1 MNLDKLVK
9 PLRSSVI
16 PLSSIARLWFFI
28 PKQQKQKLF
37 LTFFLMT
44 VVSLLEIFSIGAIIP
59 FLTVVS
65 SGDLSSS
72 KVLLSLINF
81 LSLSSNK
88 DLLVFFTGVF
98 CLAIVLSSFSKF
110 LLLKL
115 NTTLSFK
122 IGSEIS
128 KEIYSKVLYQPY
140 QNHTSQNSSEIIN
153 TITFKVNALI
163 YNIILPS
170 LALINAILLLSLIF
184 LSLFYFKSFI
194 SLFTFL
200 ACGIIYAFITYK
212 TKSVKISNSKI
223 VANESTKL
231 IKALQEGL
239 GGIRDILLD
248 NSQWIYCL
256 IYENAQTKLRDAQA
270 QNQIIAQS
278 PRFFIETFG
287 VIVIASLVFYFS
299 TTQGGVIGSIPILG
313 VLALGAQRL
322 LPLMQQAY
330 VALSSIQGGQASLD
344 DVLILL
350 NLPSAKILENSN
362 SNTRKKISFSK
373 DLAIENLGFRFTQNQ
388 EFIFKDLNL
397 SIKKGS
403 RIGIIGKTGSGKTTL
418 MDILMGLLKP
428 TIGSIL
434 VDGKK
439 ISNKNMS
446 AWQARI
452 AHVPQFIYLTDGS
465 IAENIAFGVSSTK
478 INYEKIKLCL
488 ERAKLLDFVNKL
500 PDKYQTIVG
509 ERGIKL
515 SGGQR
520 QRIGIARAFYK
531 NADVLI
537 FDEATSSLDSAT
549 EESVMSSI
557 EAFDIDI
564 TIFIV
569 AHRMS
574 TLKKCDQ
581 IIEISGGQVTF
592 KGNYNKFIK
601 SH

>member
-9 PLRSSVI
+9 PLRSAVI

-65 SGDLSSS
+65 SRDLSSS
-72 KVLLSLINF
+72 QVLLSLINF
-81 LSLSSNK
+81 LSFSSNK

-200 ACGIIYAFITYK
+200 ACGIIYTFITYK

-373 DLAIENLGFRFTQNQ
+373 ELAIENLGFRFTQYQ
-388 EFIFKDLNL
+388 EFIFKDLNF

-403 RIGIIGKTGSGKTTL
+403 RIGIIGQTGSGKTTL

-439 ISNKNMS
+439 N
-446 AWQARI
+446 
-452 AHVPQFIYLTDGS
+452 
-465 IAENIAFGVSSTK
+465 
-478 INYEKIKLCL
+478 
-488 ERAKLLDFVNKL
+488 
-500 PDKYQTIVG
+500 
-509 ERGIKL
+509 
-515 SGGQR
+515 
-520 QRIGIARAFYK
+520 
-531 NADVLI
+531 
-537 FDEATSSLDSAT
+537 
-549 EESVMSSI
+549 
-557 EAFDIDI
+557 
-564 TIFIV
+564 
-569 AHRMS
+569 
-574 TLKKCDQ
+574 
-581 IIEISGGQVTF
+581 
-592 KGNYNKFIK
+592 
-601 SH
+601 

>member
-72 KVLLSLINF
+72 QVLLSLINF
-81 LSLSSNK
+81 LSFSSNK

-200 ACGIIYAFITYK
+200 ACGIIYTFITYK

-373 DLAIENLGFRFTQNQ
+373 ELAIENLGFRFTQNQ
-388 EFIFKDLNL
+388 EFIFKDLNF

>member
-1 MNLDKLVK
+1 M
-9 PLRSSVI
+9 
-16 PLSSIARLWFFI
+16 
-28 PKQQKQKLF
+28 
-37 LTFFLMT
+37 
-44 VVSLLEIFSIGAIIP
+44 E
-59 FLTVVS
+59 
-65 SGDLSSS
+65 
-72 KVLLSLINF
+72 
-81 LSLSSNK
+81 
-88 DLLVFFTGVF
+88 
-98 CLAIVLSSFSKF
+98 
-110 LLLKL
+110 
-115 NTTLSFK
+115 
-122 IGSEIS
+122 
-128 KEIYSKVLYQPY
+128 
-140 QNHTSQNSSEIIN
+140 
-153 TITFKVNALI
+153 
-163 YNIILPS
+163 
-170 LALINAILLLSLIF
+170 
-184 LSLFYFKSFI
+184 
-194 SLFTFL
+194 
-200 ACGIIYAFITYK
+200 
-212 TKSVKISNSKI
+212 
-223 VANESTKL
+223 
-231 IKALQEGL
+231 
-239 GGIRDILLD
+239 
-248 NSQWIYCL
+248 
-256 IYENAQTKLRDAQA
+256 
-270 QNQIIAQS
+270 
-278 PRFFIETFG
+278 
-287 VIVIASLVFYFS
+287 
-299 TTQGGVIGSIPILG
+299 
-313 VLALGAQRL
+313 
-322 LPLMQQAY
+322 
-330 VALSSIQGGQASLD
+330 
-344 DVLILL
+344 
-350 NLPSAKILENSN
+350 
-362 SNTRKKISFSK
+362 
-373 DLAIENLGFRFTQNQ
+373 
-388 EFIFKDLNL
+388 
-397 SIKKGS
+397 
-403 RIGIIGKTGSGKTTL
+403 
-418 MDILMGLLKP
+418 
-428 TIGSIL
+428 
-434 VDGKK
+434 KK